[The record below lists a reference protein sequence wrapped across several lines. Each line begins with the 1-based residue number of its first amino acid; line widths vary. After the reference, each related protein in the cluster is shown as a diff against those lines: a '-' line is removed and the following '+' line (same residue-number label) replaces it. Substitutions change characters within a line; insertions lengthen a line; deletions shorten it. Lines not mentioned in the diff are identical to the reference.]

1 MVVRIASG
9 CSVARRSR
17 TIFNVLPVYVALPL
31 QKLHE
36 KKQQNINTMAIYMTA
51 YFSVLLI

>member
-1 MVVRIASG
+1 MVVRIAGG

-36 KKQQNINTMAIYMTA
+36 KKNINTMAIYMTA
-51 YFSVLLI
+51 YFSVILI